1 VVGVSIFGSVWFSSK
16 KITKPVFLKKTETE
30 PKPVQTDQFRFGLV
44 RLIEEKNWKNQFIF
58 FGFFMTFDG
67 VI

>member
-1 VVGVSIFGSVWFSSK
+1 VSISGSVRFSSK
-16 KITKPVFLKKTETE
+16 KITKPILKKKTETE
-30 PKPVQTDQFRFGLV
+30 PKPVQIDQFRFGLV
-44 RLIEEKNWKNQFIF
+44 RLIKEKNWKNQFIF

>member
-1 VVGVSIFGSVWFSSK
+1 VSISGSVRFSSK
-16 KITKPVFLKKTETE
+16 KIIKPVFFFKKKTETE

-44 RLIEEKNWKNQFIF
+44 RLIEEKNRKNQLIF

>member
-1 VVGVSIFGSVWFSSK
+1 VSISGSVRFSSK
-16 KITKPVFLKKTETE
+16 KITKPVFFKKKK

-44 RLIEEKNWKNQFIF
+44 RLIEEKNQFIF

-67 VI
+67 VILKA